1 MRNAESNTQED
12 GLASSAVVRG
22 DGRHVSEI
30 TADTGR
36 GAPRGDTPNTEPGR
50 RTTESTPA
58 LSTGKKNVT
67 KERVK
72 EAMEKL
78 KQLVGV
84 AELTRAHV
92 DANFDEMYDAIMR
105 ESPASAP
112 RSDHAPRYREILKEK
127 MLRKIAG
134 EAATQETISEL
145 AETTART
152 LTFPD
157 RTETP
162 SSAANDESGRLLSDS
177 AADTRP
183 GEDADETLADIR
195 SRLESTSSA
204 EPLTQNGDGDG
215 DGDGDDEEVLPM
227 PVGGWPNHVHKAA
240 ENLRAS
246 VEGVLRNP
254 ENAAQQSR
262 KNWEL
267 LFNSIVRPGMSE
279 LEVGDAF
286 ELFCVLFLK
295 YRNVRLFSQ
304 TAQRRIS
311 RIHWLRGDRQNFPR
325 AVEIGYER
333 PTGQDRVDRGTDVVL
348 EHQNGDMTLVQ
359 CKFRSSGKISA
370 GHGGF
375 LIDVMQARG
384 RQQDLG
390 GSRHG
395 LWMGTDG
402 LNARFIERGVDIKSF
417 QHGIFKEHTDQRF
430 LELVRDWCEATLR
443 VQTPPS
449 PEASMECDYEP
460 RSAQER
466 QLRGWRTFLTDNWNV
481 IQSSTERS
489 ARAQMS
495 MWCGTGKTFT
505 AFLMI
510 RNFIA
515 RYTAKVT
522 NEGATVIY
530 FVPSLWLMGQTYK
543 SFCCQCIRNQIEH
556 WNWVLIGSDIDRQT
570 TQGTETAFELQLST
584 KIDEISDHLKNRRPD
599 GHNIIISTYNSWNK
613 CAGALKKVQLRPDL
627 VIYDEAHR
635 TAGNIALD
643 SFKQCILDEH
653 FPCRVRLF
661 MTATPKDV
669 MIGDGE
675 LGDNEFRRDIVNSMD
690 DPERYGEL
698 IADQYTQAD
707 AADAGDIVKSKV
719 IALMTDVIS
728 CRLR

>member
-1 MRNAESNTQED
+1 
-12 GLASSAVVRG
+12 
-22 DGRHVSEI
+22 
-30 TADTGR
+30 
-36 GAPRGDTPNTEPGR
+36 
-50 RTTESTPA
+50 
-58 LSTGKKNVT
+58 
-67 KERVK
+67 
-72 EAMEKL
+72 
-78 KQLVGV
+78 
-84 AELTRAHV
+84 
-92 DANFDEMYDAIMR
+92 
-105 ESPASAP
+105 
-112 RSDHAPRYREILKEK
+112 
-127 MLRKIAG
+127 
-134 EAATQETISEL
+134 
-145 AETTART
+145 
-152 LTFPD
+152 
-157 RTETP
+157 
-162 SSAANDESGRLLSDS
+162 
-177 AADTRP
+177 
-183 GEDADETLADIR
+183 
-195 SRLESTSSA
+195 
-204 EPLTQNGDGDG
+204 
-215 DGDGDDEEVLPM
+215 
-227 PVGGWPNHVHKAA
+227 
-240 ENLRAS
+240 
-246 VEGVLRNP
+246 
-254 ENAAQQSR
+254 
-262 KNWEL
+262 
-267 LFNSIVRPGMSE
+267 
-279 LEVGDAF
+279 
-286 ELFCVLFLK
+286 
-295 YRNVRLFSQ
+295 
-304 TAQRRIS
+304 
-311 RIHWLRGDRQNFPR
+311 
-325 AVEIGYER
+325 
-333 PTGQDRVDRGTDVVL
+333 
-348 EHQNGDMTLVQ
+348 
-359 CKFRSSGKISA
+359 
-370 GHGGF
+370 

-510 RNFIA
+510 REFID
-515 RYTAKVT
+515 RYTARVT
-522 NEGATVIY
+522 NEAATIIY

-584 KIDEISDHLKNRRPD
+584 KIDGISDHLKKRRPD

>member
-1 MRNAESNTQED
+1 
-12 GLASSAVVRG
+12 
-22 DGRHVSEI
+22 
-30 TADTGR
+30 
-36 GAPRGDTPNTEPGR
+36 
-50 RTTESTPA
+50 
-58 LSTGKKNVT
+58 
-67 KERVK
+67 
-72 EAMEKL
+72 
-78 KQLVGV
+78 
-84 AELTRAHV
+84 
-92 DANFDEMYDAIMR
+92 
-105 ESPASAP
+105 
-112 RSDHAPRYREILKEK
+112 
-127 MLRKIAG
+127 
-134 EAATQETISEL
+134 
-145 AETTART
+145 
-152 LTFPD
+152 
-157 RTETP
+157 
-162 SSAANDESGRLLSDS
+162 
-177 AADTRP
+177 
-183 GEDADETLADIR
+183 
-195 SRLESTSSA
+195 
-204 EPLTQNGDGDG
+204 
-215 DGDGDDEEVLPM
+215 
-227 PVGGWPNHVHKAA
+227 
-240 ENLRAS
+240 
-246 VEGVLRNP
+246 
-254 ENAAQQSR
+254 
-262 KNWEL
+262 
-267 LFNSIVRPGMSE
+267 
-279 LEVGDAF
+279 
-286 ELFCVLFLK
+286 
-295 YRNVRLFSQ
+295 
-304 TAQRRIS
+304 
-311 RIHWLRGDRQNFPR
+311 
-325 AVEIGYER
+325 
-333 PTGQDRVDRGTDVVL
+333 
-348 EHQNGDMTLVQ
+348 
-359 CKFRSSGKISA
+359 
-370 GHGGF
+370 
-375 LIDVMQARG
+375 
-384 RQQDLG
+384 
-390 GSRHG
+390 
-395 LWMGTDG
+395 MGTDG

-481 IQSSTERS
+481 IQSSTVRS

-510 RNFIA
+510 REFIDK
-515 RYTAKVT
+515 YTARVT
-522 NEGATVIY
+522 NEAATIIY

-543 SFCCQCIRNQIEH
+543 SFCCQCIRNEIEH

-635 TAGNIALD
+635 TAGSIDQD
-643 SFKQCILDEH
+643 SKQCILDEH

-719 IALMTDVIS
+719 IALMTDDDMLRNYFDDQKLVVPVANIS
-728 CRLR
+728 PDDTDEEDEANVHTEHQHIREHIRNDIAVDDRLRGQGLRRVSMPADGHCQFHALAHQLDFNYLELRERAAEEISNTRNQSLYRSWLGGRDGCVL